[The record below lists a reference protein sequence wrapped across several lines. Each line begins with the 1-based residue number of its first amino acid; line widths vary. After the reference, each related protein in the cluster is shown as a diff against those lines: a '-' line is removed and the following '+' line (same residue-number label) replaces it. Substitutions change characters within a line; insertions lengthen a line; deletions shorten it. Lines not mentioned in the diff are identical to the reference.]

1 MEVSAPGATFRA
13 VADMTIRG
21 ARVNDIPALSA
32 LAKRTWS
39 DAFGASL
46 SAEDEAIEL
55 EKKRSES
62 YFAASLGKNTIL
74 VAEANGEL
82 RGYVQ
87 FGDVDIAEVDVQPG
101 DQELQRLYVDA
112 GLHGTGVGRRLLEEA
127 LRHPR
132 LATARRIYLQAW
144 DQNER
149 ALRLYESVGFRIVGT
164 TRFILGTEEVEDLVM
179 MR

>member
-1 MEVSAPGATFRA
+1 
-13 VADMTIRG
+13 
-21 ARVNDIPALSA
+21 
-32 LAKRTWS
+32 
-39 DAFGASL
+39 
-46 SAEDEAIEL
+46 
-55 EKKRSES
+55 
-62 YFAASLGKNTIL
+62 LGKNTIL

-87 FGDVDIAEVDVQPG
+87 FGDVDIAEVDVRPG